1 MFRSPRLRTRVAVSF
16 AALALAISSVL
27 AISFYQFSRNYLMR
41 ARESVAM
48 TRALLDAQALNYAI
62 TTKSTESDKAVTQL
76 PQVGLRV
83 SQQLYQV
90 DGAWVGRTSPVP
102 PEALPQALFE
112 AAVNGGARQRINYD
126 GTPYLAVAVDLTNG
140 MYVEIFSFS
149 ELDGELKRDGYLI
162 LAIIIIATILGAV
175 LGSYFVGYL
184 LRPVRDLIAGARRL
198 AGGELGSRVPQTGDP
213 DLDPLAATF
222 NNVADALESRL
233 AREQRFS
240 ANVSHELR
248 SPVTS
253 VLGTAE
259 LLESRSAELPQRE
272 AGLVTV
278 LAQQVRHMS
287 HVLLDL
293 LEISRINPQQP
304 TQWEHVNITDLCR
317 DSAEVRNIDVSLIQG
332 QDALVRT
339 DARRVERIVGN
350 LLDNAQTH
358 GHGVVSVH
366 VETEGRQVRV
376 IVDDSGPGVPVDL
389 RERIFEPFHRGD
401 SPGTPEGAGLGLAI
415 AQEQALNIG
424 ASITVTDAPDG
435 GARFIVEFPIDE
447 QAS

>member
-1 MFRSPRLRTRVAVSF
+1 MSRSPRLRTRVAVSF
-16 AALALAISSVL
+16 AALALAISSIL
-27 AISFYQFSRNYLMR
+27 ALSFYQFSRSYLTR
-41 ARESVAM
+41 ARESVAL
-48 TRALLDAQALNYAI
+48 TRALLDAQAFNYAVN
-62 TTKSTESDKAVTQL
+62 TKATDPAKAITQL

-83 SQQLYQV
+83 SQQMFQL
-90 DGAWVGRTSPVP
+90 DGKWVGRTGPVP
-102 PEALPQALFE
+102 PEALPPALFT
-112 AAVNGGARQRINYD
+112 AASNGGARQRIIYD
-126 GTPYLAVAVDLTNG
+126 GTPYLAVAVDLTDG
-140 MYVEIFSFS
+140 MYVEVFAFT
-149 ELDGELKRDGYLI
+149 ELDGELKRDGYII
-162 LAIIIIATILGAV
+162 LGIILIATILGAV

-184 LRPVRDLIAGARRL
+184 LRPVRDLLAGARRL

-259 LLESRSAELPQRE
+259 LLESHSSELPERE

-278 LAQQVRHMS
+278 LASQVRHMS

-304 TQWEHVNITDLCR
+304 TEWEHVNITDLCR
-317 DSAEVRNIDVSLIQG
+317 DCAEQRSISPLLVQG
-332 QDALVRT
+332 QDALIRT

-358 GHGVVSVH
+358 GHGVLRVL
-366 VETEGRQVRV
+366 VETEGNRVRV
-376 IVDDSGPGVPVDL
+376 VVDDSGPGVPLDM
-389 RERIFEPFHRGD
+389 RDRIFEPFHRGD
-401 SPGTPEGAGLGLAI
+401 APGSPEGAGLGLAI
-415 AQEQALNIG
+415 ALEQALNIG
-424 ASITVTDAPDG
+424 ATISVTDSPEG
-435 GARFIVEFPIDE
+435 GARFVVEFPIDE
-447 QAS
+447 ESS